1 MFVGYECL
9 MCVCVYSSGRHLWF
23 RAAEIH
29 VRRVDTGPVLVIVIV
44 CFDDDKG
51 TSHTLYH

>member
-1 MFVGYECL
+1 
-9 MCVCVYSSGRHLWF
+9 MCVCVCSSGRQLWF

-29 VRRVDTGPVLVIVIV
+29 ARRVDTGPVLVIVIV

-51 TSHTLYH
+51 TSHPLYH